1 MTVQDS
7 PKPNELSHHGVIG
20 QKWGVRRYQNKDG
33 TLTDKGR
40 NRLLKNARKYESKAN
55 TSIANNYFARSRRAK
70 LAQKAKDARYEV
82 KKSDLQK
89 ARQTKESK
97 LSVAKK
103 QVPKKKTVKD
113 MSDAELQKAINRL
126 NMEQQY
132 ARLNPKQVSKG
143 KKFIDSIGKDVLA
156 PAAKEVGK
164 KLAVQIMTQGV
175 EKTLNIKLSNSNEQ
189 KKKDK

>member
-1 MTVQDS
+1 MIVRDS
-7 PKPNELSHHGVIG
+7 PKENELYHHGVKG
-20 QKWGVRRYQNKDG
+20 QRWGVRRYQNKDG

-40 NRLLKNARKYESKAN
+40 NRLLKDARKYESKVN
-55 TSIANNYFARSRRAK
+55 TSVANNYFARSRRAK
-70 LAQKAKDARYEV
+70 LTQKAKDARYEV
-82 KKSDLQK
+82 KKSDMQK
-89 ARQTKESK
+89 ARQAKELKS
-97 LSVAKK
+97 SIIKK

-113 MSDAELQKAINRL
+113 MSDIELQKAINRL

-132 ARLNPKQVSKG
+132 ARLNPKQISKG

-164 KLAVQIMTQGV
+164 KLAVQLMTQSV
-175 EKTLNIKLSNSNEQ
+175 EKTLNVKLSNSNEQ